1 MHYLVHLDKVTLDSS
16 TDWGGRAAAAGG
28 LSHMGRGTA
37 LLQTSPQDFERFL
50 APGNPGR
57 EWGMILVYHIQDTGE

>member
-1 MHYLVHLDKVTLDSS
+1 MLLRTREK
-16 TDWGGRAAAAGG
+16 GRAAGA

-50 APGNPGR
+50 APGNPWG
-57 EWGMILVYHIQDTGE
+57 EWGMMLV